1 VDKKDPIPKYVYY
14 AALRHRTY
22 RVKIIS
28 QGIPITL
35 SLSAVTKQ
43 IGGLTAVN
51 KVDLEIGDGQIVG
64 LVGPNGAGKTTLLN
78 IISGITPPT
87 SGTVSFCGENIT
99 GMKPDR
105 ICRKGIAKTFQIAES
120 FPNLTAQE
128 CVMIGLLFGNPTAPS
143 MKEAQSQALSILD
156 EVNFPHEKAKT
167 LNRNLNVVELKR
179 LQLAR
184 ALASRPKLLLLDE
197 LTTGLNPK
205 ESNEAV
211 ELIRK
216 IRDKGT
222 SILIIEHVM
231 SVIMGVSGRIVVL
244 DHGEKIADG
253 RPYEVVNNQQVIDTY
268 LGDFNAFW
276 G

>member
-1 VDKKDPIPKYVYY
+1 MLV
-14 AALRHRTY
+14 
-22 RVKIIS
+22 
-28 QGIPITL
+28 L
-35 SLSAVTKQ
+35 SGVRKQ

-51 KVDLEIGDGQIVG
+51 NVDLTISDGQIVG

-78 IISGITPPT
+78 IISGILPPT
-87 SGTVSFCGENIT
+87 AGTVSFRGEDIT
-99 GMKPDR
+99 GLKPDR

-120 FPNLTAQE
+120 FPDLTAEE
-128 CVMIGLLFGNPTAPS
+128 CVMIGVLFGSDTAPG
-143 MKEAQSQALSILD
+143 MKEARSRARSLLSD
-156 EVNFPHEKAKT
+156 VNFPAGKTET

-184 ALASRPKLLLLDE
+184 ALASQPKLLLLDE
-197 LTTGLNPK
+197 LTTGLNPS

-216 IRDKGT
+216 IRDQGT

-231 SVIMGVSGRIVVL
+231 SVIMGVSDRIVVL

-253 RPYEVVNNQQVIDTY
+253 RPYEVVNNQRVIDTY
-268 LGDFNAFW
+268 LGDFNAF
-276 G
+276 

>member
-1 VDKKDPIPKYVYY
+1 M
-14 AALRHRTY
+14 
-22 RVKIIS
+22 
-28 QGIPITL
+28 L

-51 KVDLEIGDGQIVG
+51 KVDLEIGEGQIVG

-87 SGTVSFCGENIT
+87 SGKVSFCGEDIT

-128 CVMIGLLFGNPTAPS
+128 CVMIGILFGNHAAPG
-143 MKEAQSQALSILD
+143 MKEARVQALSILD
-156 EVNFPHEKAKT
+156 EVNFPPEKAGT

-244 DHGEKIADG
+244 DHGEKIAEGHPHD
-253 RPYEVVNNQQVIDTY
+253 VVNNQRVIDTY
-268 LGDFNAFW
+268 LGDFNAF
-276 G
+276 

>member
-1 VDKKDPIPKYVYY
+1 MLV
-14 AALRHRTY
+14 
-22 RVKIIS
+22 
-28 QGIPITL
+28 L
-35 SLSAVTKQ
+35 SGVRKQ

-51 KVDLEIGDGQIVG
+51 NVDLTVSDGQIVG

-78 IISGITPPT
+78 IISGILPPT
-87 SGTVSFCGENIT
+87 AGTVSFCGEDIT
-99 GMKPDR
+99 GLKPDR

-120 FPNLTAQE
+120 FPDMTAEE
-128 CVMIGLLFGNPTAPS
+128 CVMIGVLFGSDTGPG
-143 MKEAQSQALSILD
+143 MKEARSRARSILA
-156 EVNFPHEKAKT
+156 EVNFPEEKTET

-184 ALASRPKLLLLDE
+184 ALASQPKLLLLDE
-197 LTTGLNPK
+197 LTTGLNPS

-216 IRDKGT
+216 IRDRGT

-231 SVIMGVSGRIVVL
+231 SVIMGVSDRIVVL

-253 RPYEVVNNQQVIDTY
+253 RPYEVVNNQRVIDTY
-268 LGDFNAFW
+268 LGDFNAF
-276 G
+276 

>member
-1 VDKKDPIPKYVYY
+1 M
-14 AALRHRTY
+14 
-22 RVKIIS
+22 
-28 QGIPITL
+28 
-35 SLSAVTKQ
+35 TKQ

-51 KVDLEIGDGQIVG
+51 KVNLEIGDDQIVG

-87 SGTVSFCGENIT
+87 SGKVSFCGEDIT

-120 FPNLTAQE
+120 FPDLTAKE
-128 CVMIGLLFGNPTAPS
+128 CVMIGVLFGNDTAPS
-143 MKEAQSQALSILD
+143 MKEAQSQALSILAD
-156 EVNFPHEKAKT
+156 VNFPLEKAET

-205 ESNEAV
+205 ESKEAV

-216 IRDKGT
+216 IRDTGI

-231 SVIMGVSGRIVVL
+231 SVIMGVSDRIVVL

-268 LGDFNAFW
+268 LGDFNAF
-276 G
+276 

>member
-1 VDKKDPIPKYVYY
+1 
-14 AALRHRTY
+14 
-22 RVKIIS
+22 
-28 QGIPITL
+28 
-35 SLSAVTKQ
+35 VTKQ

-51 KVDLEIGDGQIVG
+51 KVDLEIGNGQIVG

-78 IISGITPPT
+78 IISGIIPPT
-87 SGTVSFCGENIT
+87 AGTISFCGEDIT

-120 FPNLTAQE
+120 FPNLTAKE
-128 CVMIGLLFGNPTAPS
+128 CVMIGVLFGNDTAPG
-143 MKEAQSQALSILD
+143 MKEAQSQALEILA
-156 EVNFPHEKAKT
+156 EVNFPPGKVEILT
-167 LNRNLNVVELKR
+167 RNLNVVELKR

-211 ELIRK
+211 DLIRK
-216 IRDKGT
+216 IRDRGI

-231 SVIMGVSGRIVVL
+231 SVIMGVSDRIVVL

-253 RPYEVVNNQQVIDTY
+253 LPYEVVNNQQVIDTY
-268 LGDFNAFW
+268 LGDFNAF
-276 G
+276 

>member
-1 VDKKDPIPKYVYY
+1 MLV
-14 AALRHRTY
+14 
-22 RVKIIS
+22 
-28 QGIPITL
+28 L
-35 SLSAVTKQ
+35 SGVRKQ

-51 KVDLEIGDGQIVG
+51 NVDLAVNDGEIVG

-78 IISGITPPT
+78 IISGILPPT
-87 SGTVSFCGENIT
+87 AGNVSFRGEDIT
-99 GMKPDR
+99 GLKPDR

-120 FPNLTAQE
+120 FPDLTAKE
-128 CVMIGLLFGNPTAPS
+128 CVMIGVLFGCDNAPG
-143 MKEAQSQALSILD
+143 MKEAQERALSVLA
-156 EVNFPHEKAKT
+156 EVNFPPEKAET

-197 LTTGLNPK
+197 LTTGLNPR

-211 ELIRK
+211 DLIRK

-231 SVIMGVSGRIVVL
+231 SVIMGVSDRIVVL

-253 RPYEVVNNQQVIDTY
+253 RPYEVVNNQRVIDTY
-268 LGDFNAFW
+268 LGDFNAF
-276 G
+276 

>member
-1 VDKKDPIPKYVYY
+1 M
-14 AALRHRTY
+14 
-22 RVKIIS
+22 
-28 QGIPITL
+28 L
-35 SLSAVTKQ
+35 SLSGVTKQ

-51 KVDLEIGDGQIVG
+51 HVDLEIGPDQIVG

-78 IISGITPPT
+78 IISGILPLT
-87 SGTVSFCGENIT
+87 SGKVWFCGDDIT
-99 GMKPDR
+99 GLKADR

-120 FPNLTAQE
+120 FPNLTAQQ
-128 CVMIGLLFGNPTAPS
+128 CVMIGVLFGNSHAPGMS
-143 MKEAQSQALSILD
+143 EAREQAMEILA
-156 EVNFPHEKAKT
+156 EVNFPEEKSEV
-167 LNRNLNVVELKR
+167 LIRNLNVVELKR

-184 ALASRPKLLLLDE
+184 ALACHPRLLLLDE

-205 ESNEAV
+205 ESRESV

-231 SVIMGVSGRIVVL
+231 SVIMGVSDRIVVL

-253 RPYEVVNNQQVIDTY
+253 RPYEVVNNQRVIDTY
-268 LGDFNAFW
+268 LGDIDAF
-276 G
+276 